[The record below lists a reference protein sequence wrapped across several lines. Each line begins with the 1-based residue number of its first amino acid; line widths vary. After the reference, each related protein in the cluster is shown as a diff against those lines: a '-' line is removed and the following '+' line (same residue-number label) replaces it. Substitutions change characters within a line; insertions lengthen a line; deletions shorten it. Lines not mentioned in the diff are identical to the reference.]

1 MSPLPAAFSAQ
12 PIVPAVPRQVPG
24 GTPPPPLGLG
34 LDAGGTETRWCLAGA
49 HGEVVARGA
58 VGGLTALLLDTSAGR
73 VTLAQTLQALAA
85 QVWATAGPGGV
96 LALEA
101 GITGL
106 GEPDG
111 PAGQQ
116 LRALLAQHLGLPP
129 PAIRCDSD
137 IAAAWHAVYAPGE
150 GYLVYAGTGSIA
162 AYIDPAGT
170 LHRAGGRGP
179 LIGDEGG
186 GQWIARQALAL
197 IWRREDEHPG
207 AWQHSLLARRLFE
220 TLGGHDWPT
229 SRQFLY
235 GGDPATRRGSI
246 GQLALAVGQAAH
258 GHDADALALLHRAG
272 GELARLAAA
281 LCQRF
286 GPRPVTA
293 AGRVLQL
300 HPALAS
306 GLRAAL
312 RGDLPLT
319 IAQPDTA
326 LAAARRAALSA
337 TLRSTR
343 SVHLP
348 SP

>member
-1 MSPLPAAFSAQ
+1 MSSPAAHTI
-12 PIVPAVPRQVPG
+12 PPAF
-24 GTPPPPLGLG
+24 GLG
-34 LDAGGTETRWCLAGA
+34 LDAGGTQTRWCLARPDGSL
-49 HGEVVARGA
+49 VARGA
-58 VGGLTALLLDTSAGR
+58 VGGFSALLLDSSAGR

-85 QVWATAGPGGV
+85 AVWSASGPGQV
-96 LALEA
+96 KAACA

-116 LRALLAQHLGLPP
+116 LRALLAQQLGIA
-129 PAIRCDSD
+129 PAAIHCDSD
-137 IAAAWHAVYAPGE
+137 IAAAWHALYQPGE

-170 LHRAGGRGP
+170 MHRAGGRGP

-186 GQWIARQALAL
+186 GQWIAREALAL
-197 IWRREDEHPG
+197 VWRREDEAPG
-207 AWQHSLLARRLFE
+207 AWQHSLLARRLFT
-220 TLGGHDWPT
+220 TLGSPGWPT
-229 SRQFLY
+229 TRRFLY
-235 GGDPATRRGSI
+235 GGDSATRRGTI
-246 GQLALAVGQAAH
+246 GQLALAVAEAAH

-272 GELARLAAA
+272 AELARLALA
-281 LCQRF
+281 LCHRL

-300 HPALAS
+300 HPALTT
-306 GLRAAL
+306 GLRTAL
-312 RGDLPLT
+312 PSDLPMT

-337 TLRSTR
+337 TLPSTWPAP
-343 SVHLP
+343 LNTP
-348 SP
+348 